1 MISHTSSFSSALRS
15 MGRMIDVNITMED
28 ATTYGKDMV
37 TGLTYEFDG
46 NLCSAVMRGLTL
58 SVEGRAIGTGVTSA
72 KVGVRAGLDG
82 DYEYIEYGAFKN
94 TKTEYSDDNDQ
105 TTFTMHD
112 LMLES
117 MVVYASDLTF
127 PTTVQGLFDQ
137 ICAKFN
143 WTKGTATLTNGDVA
157 VPSDPYNKNST
168 YRDILDQIAQV
179 AGSILIFKP
188 DGKIY
193 AVTTS
198 GASTETIGEG
208 ALKKLKVSDS
218 WGVGKIKA
226 LNSTTLQEE
235 VYTKG
240 SGEKTF
246 CITNNVLLPF
256 EKNRLQAI
264 SENIGTG
271 MFCTYELES
280 FGLLYHECG
289 DIITLKSLDGT
300 ETRAVY
306 LRMNLE
312 ITQGISEMSTCDEP
326 SEAKAEEYTTTDET
340 TKVASYLYA
349 ESLKTNA
356 LVAQKAD
363 IQELNAVKADVSTL
377 DANVANI
384 GTILADK
391 ADITDLNA
399 ATAKI
404 DDLDAKKANVADL
417 DAANADIVKLNADI
431 ANITEVKADKATVT
445 TLESE
450 VASVKSLKADKAE
463 VNTLLT
469 GKADI
474 DLANIEQACITQ
486 TMISNGAIGSAQILD
501 NAVTNE
507 KVQSLSASKL
517 TAGTIDAKNIT
528 VKNLNADEITTGKL
542 NVGGLTIDVD
552 EKTTS
557 LDGSAIKDGTVTL
570 SGLSQEVKDEID
582 GAIQTWTTTT
592 IPTVEPRSYPTT
604 EWAET
609 DDAKHVGDICYVKN
623 GHSYRFYYDSTSSA
637 YSWELIKDSDVTK
650 ALADIQQLSG
660 EVTSFKTEY
669 NSFKDETDSGMTS
682 LRTRTTT
689 IETTYSTKEYAD
701 NAADAAETAAK
712 ADATAKADAA
722 LSDAKDYTDTKVS
735 TKVETSTFNELKN
748 TVDENS
754 ATITTLSETV
764 TTTTATANSAKTA
777 ADTATTKANASV
789 KSITM
794 HYLATSASSGV
805 TTATSGWTT
814 TIQNVTAS
822 KRYLWTYQT
831 MTTQG
836 GSSTNTVPVITGVY
850 GDTGAKGDKGDTGA
864 TGPQGPQ
871 GEQGIQGE
879 TGATGPKGD
888 TGDQGPQGE
897 QGVQGKTGATGPKGD
912 TGAQGPQGEQG
923 EKGDTGATGA
933 TGPQGEKGATGATGN
948 GIKSI
953 TEYYA
958 VSTSNTTAP
967 TSWSTT
973 VPTMTATNKYLWNY
987 ETITYTSGSS
997 TSTTKR
1003 VIGVYGDKGATG
1015 ATGAQ
1020 GPQGEQGEKG
1030 DTGATGATG
1039 PQGEKGA
1046 TGATGPQGEKGATGT
1061 GISTVTPLYYVSN
1074 SSTTPNKPTATVT
1087 TNSTSKYNAWNKAL
1101 ATWTTTYKYIFT
1113 CSEVLYTDSTRKWT
1127 DVVRETAL
1135 ETANSN
1141 AITAQ
1146 NQVTT
1151 LTSTVNSVKQTA
1163 DTNTASISTLQSTV
1177 NNKADSSTV
1186 STLSTKVNS
1195 IEQTANGNTSR
1206 VTALETKTTNMATT
1220 DDVATAKTAAIGDS
1234 KTYTDSKI
1242 TQTSSSLTAKI
1253 TEETTKAVEGIVV
1266 GGRNLIKGTEA
1277 LSETQAGT
1285 LPSNVTFAQD
1295 AEGFTQIKWSV
1306 ATTLAVNLVSL
1317 LPEQLLSKIKGREV
1331 TFSCMVRSEDY
1342 TSLDASTT
1350 TGVLFRCTTDSGK
1363 YIQKTMYTEALG
1375 DTDWH
1380 KFKWTFDATEASFTS
1395 GSGSI
1400 TDDTKFYMQVGNYSL
1415 YSLEV
1420 KQPMLEFGNVA
1431 SDWSPAPEDF
1441 GEQIERLT
1449 DDAALI
1455 KQTAENAQ
1463 HSADNNTTA
1472 IAEVKTDYES
1482 KISAT
1487 ASDLRL
1493 EFSETTATANQ
1504 AATDAT
1510 SALQKNEELSTSVS
1524 SMIRASSEGVEIGR
1538 SDSDY
1543 SSLTANDGYYIKYKG
1558 SRQIWLTAENANIKK
1573 PRLLAPVDIAD
1584 DNNSWI
1590 ISIGAN
1596 GNLRINRG

>member
-933 TGPQGEKGATGATGN
+933 TGPQGEKGATGATG
-948 GIKSI
+948 
-953 TEYYA
+953 
-958 VSTSNTTAP
+958 
-967 TSWSTT
+967 
-973 VPTMTATNKYLWNY
+973 
-987 ETITYTSGSS
+987 
-997 TSTTKR
+997 
-1003 VIGVYGDKGATG
+1003 
-1015 ATGAQ
+1015 
-1020 GPQGEQGEKG
+1020 
-1030 DTGATGATG
+1030 
-1039 PQGEKGA
+1039 
-1046 TGATGPQGEKGATGT
+1046 PQGEKGATGT

>member
-1 MISHTSSFSSALRS
+1 MSFPILYDTNLT
-15 MGRMIDVNITMED
+15 GWED
-28 ATTYGKDMV
+28 GTL
-37 TGLTYEFDG
+37 GLG
-46 NLCSAVMRGLTL
+46 VL
-58 SVEGRAIGTGVTSA
+58 S
-72 KVGVRAGLDG
+72 D
-82 DYEYIEYGAFKN
+82 
-94 TKTEYSDDNDQ
+94 
-105 TTFTMHD
+105 
-112 LMLES
+112 
-117 MVVYASDLTF
+117 
-127 PTTVQGLFDQ
+127 
-137 ICAKFN
+137 
-143 WTKGTATLTNGDVA
+143 
-157 VPSDPYNKNST
+157 
-168 YRDILDQIAQV
+168 
-179 AGSILIFKP
+179 
-188 DGKIY
+188 
-193 AVTTS
+193 
-198 GASTETIGEG
+198 
-208 ALKKLKVSDS
+208 
-218 WGVGKIKA
+218 
-226 LNSTTLQEE
+226 
-235 VYTKG
+235 
-240 SGEKTF
+240 
-246 CITNNVLLPF
+246 
-256 EKNRLQAI
+256 AI
-264 SENIGTG
+264 SCVVEEERNS
-271 MFCTYELES
+271 TYELEMEYPISGIHVDDIEKGYCLYVTHDNSGEKQLFEIYSVTKNLTKMTVNARHISYRLNKATLLPCSADTLASAMVAVKGHSIGADDFS
-280 FGLLYHECG
+280 FDACGRLVSASWGFDCPLSVRSALGGVRGSLLDTYTGEYEWDNFTVKLHTKRGSNNGVTIEYAKNL
-289 DIITLKSLDGT
+289 TSL
-300 ETRAVY
+300 E
-306 LRMNLE
+306 
-312 ITQGISEMSTCDEP
+312 
-326 SEAKAEEYTTTDET
+326 AEEDAGDVFTSCIPYYKCQDETYFYSSTPVVSEYTGEYTMCAPLDLTEYFDAPDDAEESWHPTADELTTQAKSYMAKNTVGVPSTNLDVDFVELWQSEEYKNVAPLQEVKLCDTVTVRYQKFGVDVT
-340 TKVASYLYA
+340 TKVISVKWDVLANRYSSIELGDAKGSFSKTLLNVASKEIGETEDEKLA
-349 ESLKTNA
+349 RLKGQTSSKMAN
-356 LVAQKAD
+356 
-363 IQELNAVKADVSTL
+363 LNAA
-377 DANVANI
+377 VANI
-384 GTILADK
+384 GTAMADK
-391 ADITDLNA
+391 ADIVDLHA
-399 ATAKI
+399 ATARI

-431 ANITEVKADKATVT
+431 ANIAEVKADKATVT

-463 VNTLLT
+463 VNTLLA

-528 VKNLNADEITTGKL
+528 VKNLNADEITTGRL

-582 GAIQTWTTTT
+582 GAIQTWTAST

-604 EWAET
+604 EWAEV
-609 DDAKHVGDICYVKN
+609 DDAKHIGDICYVKN

-650 ALADIQQLSG
+650 ALADIQQLDG

-712 ADATAKADAA
+712 ADATAKANAA

-754 ATITTLSETV
+754 ATITILSETV
-764 TTTTATANSAKTA
+764 TTSTATANSAKTA

-789 KSITM
+789 KSITT

-805 TTATSGWTT
+805 TTSTSGWTT

-836 GSSTNTVPVITGVY
+836 GTSTNTVPVITGVY

-888 TGDQGPQGE
+888 KGDQGPQGE
-897 QGVQGKTGATGPKGD
+897 QGEQGAKGD
-912 TGAQGPQGEQG
+912 KGATGAQGPQGEQG

-1046 TGATGPQGEKGATGT
+1046 TGATGT
-1061 GISTVTPLYYVSN
+1061 GISAVTPLYYVSN
-1074 SSTTPNKPTATVT
+1074 SSTTPSKPTATVT

-1177 NNKADSSTV
+1177 KNKADSSTV

-1220 DDVATAKTAAIGDS
+1220 GDVATAKTAAIGDS

-1253 TEETTKAVEGIVV
+1253 TEETAKAVEGIVV

-1295 AEGFTQIKWSV
+1295 AEGFTQIKWSG
-1306 ATTLAVNLVSL
+1306 ATTLAVSLVSL
-1317 LPEQLLSKIKGREV
+1317 LPGQLLSKIKGREV

-1342 TSLDASTT
+1342 ASLDASTT

-1363 YIQKTMYTEALG
+1363 YIQKTMYTEPLG

-1400 TDDTKFYMQVGNYSL
+1400 TDDTKFYIQVGNYSL

-1449 DDAALI
+1449 DDAVLI

-1463 HSADNNTTA
+1463 HSADDNTTA
-1472 IAEVKTDYES
+1472 IAEVKKDYES

-1510 SALQKNEELSTSVS
+1510 SALQKSEELSTSVS